1 MDSSPPL
8 ETVYQAVLALYH
20 NPDPSE
26 KEKAS
31 LWLGDLQRSVFAW
44 KVADEMLHH
53 KRDLE
58 SCYFAAQTMRTKIQ
72 LSFHE
77 LPPEAHTSLRDS
89 LMEHIGQVN
98 DATNTVIVTQLCLAL
113 ADLALQ
119 TSTWQKPVL
128 DLITK
133 FSGLNIWPLLEIL
146 TVLPEEVNSRSLRL
160 GANRRQEVLQDL
172 TATASAVN
180 QFLVSALSSVLVF
193 VDDVHPGRQP
203 SNLDSPHPISYTI
216 KLCLSGGGENP
227 QIHVRI
233 LRCFTS
239 WVSIQAITLADVAEN
254 IVVGHAFLIL
264 TNSQV
269 SPCPVSFSPT
279 VRRVLVASHSHQQSG
294 ESVSCLIL
302 TNSQS
307 GEPMSRLILTNSQV
321 SPCPVSFSPTGRRV
335 RVSSHSHQ
343 QSGESL
349 SRLILTNSHAVSGI
363 HEAATDCVCALLQCL
378 EDNNNQQALELQLF
392 SGVMTLEESFHMSVA
407 HEDQEKSMNYC
418 RIFTELAESFLE
430 KIVNGSSINKPHF
443 AVKILDVVL
452 TCVGH
457 HDYEDVRCASL
468 SLGNSSHPRLSAL
481 SCSQVA
487 EITFNLWYRL
497 SEELYQKNNDSL
509 TSLFK
514 PYVERLIQALCRHCQ
529 MEPDHE
535 GLLEDGDDFADFRL
549 KVSELIKDMVFIVG
563 SSNCFRQMFLSLQ
576 TPGVTWDSSEA
587 ALFVMQAVAK
597 NILPEEN
604 DVVPKVVEA
613 ILNLPENTHV
623 AVRHTSVLLL
633 GELCEWIEKHPQ
645 SLEPVLNFLL
655 YCLQQP
661 KMASVSANSLQSIC
675 SACRDHM
682 AVHFSGLVQI
692 IQSLDTFSISNEAAI
707 GLLKGVSV
715 ILGRMPTDQIQQAMK
730 EICWIQITPLCQL
743 VENDVKTEKGTKSD
757 PALWLDRLAAIFR
770 HTNVGVENGQI
781 HPCQG
786 VITELWPVLS
796 NTCTKFQS
804 DHRVM
809 ERCCRC
815 LRFAVRCVG
824 KQSAHLLEPLVKQVT
839 QHFHC
844 QRIGQYLVIVNL
856 YQLHQHS
863 CFLYLGSI
871 LVDEYASEPGCAQ
884 GLLDMMQA
892 FIGPTFIVLQEA
904 NGLKNH
910 PDTVD
915 DLFRLCARY
924 LRRFIQ
930 RSPVA
935 FLQSAAL
942 TPIIQCGLLACTLD
956 HRDANASVMKFFFD
970 LIHCGRIHEEREDHE
985 LRQKLVGNIIQENGQ
1000 ALVNNLVQACVFC
1013 LHSYMLTDVA
1023 DVFMALMQHNRAV
1036 GSPQIWS
1043 RGRYAAQQGGRF
1055 PSDLAERE
1063 LCSITGRSGR
1073 EGAMQHNRVVGSP
1086 QIWPRG
1092 RYAAQQGGRFS
1103 SDLAER
1109 ALCSTT
1115 GRPGEHGADLVL
1127 FCLSQ
1132 DLSQWLEIAIK
1143 ALPTQNSGGSITATP
1158 KQLVDFHSSLT
1169 RAEGNKAAMHA
1180 LRDFARLFR

>member
-77 LPPEAHTSLRDS
+77 LPPEAHNSLRDS

-180 QFLVSALSSVLVF
+180 QFL
-193 VDDVHPGRQP
+193 
-203 SNLDSPHPISYTI
+203 

-264 TNSQV
+264 TNSQ
-269 SPCPVSFSPT
+269 
-279 VRRVLVASHSHQQSG
+279 
-294 ESVSCLIL
+294 
-302 TNSQS
+302 
-307 GEPMSRLILTNSQV
+307 
-321 SPCPVSFSPTGRRV
+321 
-335 RVSSHSHQ
+335 
-343 QSGESL
+343 
-349 SRLILTNSHAVSGI
+349 AVSGI

-457 HDYEDVRCASL
+457 HDYE
-468 SLGNSSHPRLSAL
+468 
-481 SCSQVA
+481 VA

-597 NILPEEN
+597 NILPPCYYYSCYCPRREEN

-839 QHFHC
+839 QRLSVCLSSKSHSLKH
-844 QRIGQYLVIVNL
+844 QDSLLDRSSSIVSL

-915 DLFRLCARY
+915 DLFRLCA
-924 LRRFIQ
+924 RFIQ

-1023 DVFMALMQHNRAV
+1023 DVFMALMQHNRV
-1036 GSPQIWS
+1036 
-1043 RGRYAAQQGGRF
+1043 
-1055 PSDLAERE
+1055 
-1063 LCSITGRSGR
+1063 
-1073 EGAMQHNRVVGSP
+1073 N
-1086 QIWPRG
+1086 
-1092 RYAAQQGGRFS
+1092 
-1103 SDLAER
+1103 
-1109 ALCSTT
+1109 
-1115 GRPGEHGADLVL
+1115 
-1127 FCLSQ
+1127 
-1132 DLSQWLEIAIK
+1132 LSQWLEIAIK

-1169 RAEGNKAAMHA
+1169 RYNCIVQETYKLTFVLRPSCTPLSGGQQSRDARIEGLCAAFPLTRRNLVA
-1180 LRDFARLFR
+1180 P

>member
-77 LPPEAHTSLRDS
+77 LPPEAHNSLRDS

-180 QFLVSALSSVLVF
+180 QFL
-193 VDDVHPGRQP
+193 
-203 SNLDSPHPISYTI
+203 

-264 TNSQV
+264 TNSQ
-269 SPCPVSFSPT
+269 
-279 VRRVLVASHSHQQSG
+279 
-294 ESVSCLIL
+294 
-302 TNSQS
+302 
-307 GEPMSRLILTNSQV
+307 
-321 SPCPVSFSPTGRRV
+321 
-335 RVSSHSHQ
+335 
-343 QSGESL
+343 
-349 SRLILTNSHAVSGI
+349 AVSGI

-392 SGVMTLEESFHMSVA
+392 SGVITLEESFHMSVA

-457 HDYEDVRCASL
+457 HDYE
-468 SLGNSSHPRLSAL
+468 
-481 SCSQVA
+481 VA

-824 KQSAHLLEPLVKQVT
+824 KQSAHLLEPLVKQ
-839 QHFHC
+839 
-844 QRIGQYLVIVNL
+844 IVSL

-915 DLFRLCARY
+915 DLFRLCAR
-924 LRRFIQ
+924 FIQ

-970 LIHCGRIHEEREDHE
+970 LIHCGRIHEDREDHE

-1023 DVFMALMQHNRAV
+1023 DVFMALMQHNRV
-1036 GSPQIWS
+1036 
-1043 RGRYAAQQGGRF
+1043 
-1055 PSDLAERE
+1055 
-1063 LCSITGRSGR
+1063 
-1073 EGAMQHNRVVGSP
+1073 N
-1086 QIWPRG
+1086 
-1092 RYAAQQGGRFS
+1092 
-1103 SDLAER
+1103 
-1109 ALCSTT
+1109 
-1115 GRPGEHGADLVL
+1115 
-1127 FCLSQ
+1127 
-1132 DLSQWLEIAIK
+1132 LSQWLEIAIK

-1169 RAEGNKAAMHA
+1169 RYNCIVQETYKLTFVSRPSCTPLSGGQQSRDARIEGLCAAFPLTRRNLVA
-1180 LRDFARLFR
+1180 P